1 MCACEIHLRQKA
13 GFVCFL
19 ANKPVQQIRFDI
31 KEYKKMKKITIFF
44 KFNAFQPGRKK
55 NRLLVH
61 IIFSSSFSPLLPPN
75 TAATSPT
82 PSLRD
87 HR

>member
-31 KEYKKMKKITIFF
+31 KEYKKIKKITI
-44 KFNAFQPGRKK
+44 
-55 NRLLVH
+55 L
-61 IIFSSSFSPLLPPN
+61 
-75 TAATSPT
+75 
-82 PSLRD
+82 
-87 HR
+87 